1 MPFPICFD
9 IDDTLVIG
17 TGYRFRRTVLECCL
31 IILDAFAPDPVSPTK
46 LLQLQHE
53 YDLKLMPTYGY
64 ARARFCRSLT
74 ETYRHIAQSRGLPV
88 NPQVVRRLY
97 RTAGRVFRPPYLVAP
112 RAHAVLGE
120 LQARGHPLSAV
131 TIGTPRIQTR
141 KLHLT
146 NLDRYFTGGVFF
158 ARDADEKQAVMARC
172 LLGLNCR
179 PGVMVGDSLHHDI
192 RTALA
197 AGVTAVWV
205 RTPDLWQ
212 LFEAELDPSTYHTI
226 DDLAEL
232 LPIVEGLDIK
242 G

>member
-1 MPFPICFD
+1 MPIPICFD

-17 TGYRFRRTVLECCL
+17 TGYRFRRAVLESCL
-31 IILDAFAPDPVSPTK
+31 IILDAFAPEPVSPTK

-53 YDLKLMPTYGY
+53 YDVELMPTYGY

-74 ETYRHIAQSRGLPV
+74 ETYRHIAKSRGRPV
-88 NPQVVRRLY
+88 QRQVLRRLY
-97 RTAGRVFRPPYLVAP
+97 RTAGQAFRPPYVVAP
-112 RAHAVLGE
+112 QAYAVLDE

-131 TIGTPRIQTR
+131 TIGTPRIQAR
-141 KLHLT
+141 KLSLT
-146 NLDRYFTGGVFF
+146 KLDRYFGRAVFF
-158 ARDADEKQAVMARC
+158 ARDADEKQAVIARC
-172 LLGLNCR
+172 LLGLHCR

-212 LFEAELDPSTYHTI
+212 LFEAELDPSLYHTI

-232 LPIVEGLDIK
+232 LPIVEALEK